1 MKNNL
6 KKLLCAALSTAMI
19 AGSIVLPMTAS
30 AETTPIFD
38 GDTVEQEWKF
48 DFGAAGTDAEDG
60 YTLVT
65 PDTNYVTNKEYGFLG
80 IDEDSYKLGNRLDG
94 FGNQKGQVIKLKAG
108 GGTGLNDAIGSVEKD
123 SFGNAGDVYY
133 PTRFALKADDEAYYR
148 VRATVTTLDT
158 TKDAE
163 ISLYT
168 ERKHPIFTD
177 TKVEAGQTK
186 TVEFSVR
193 PTPIYYEKSEP
204 KGTIADGMVNVSVV
218 GENSAIASIEIQKVQ
233 SYPVFWVL
241 GDSTVTDGNCSLPF
255 FRLQNY
261 TGVGTGLTK
270 YLPRNYAMVNEG
282 EGGLNAADNYHFNMV
297 KDRIKAGDY
306 LYVEYGHNH
315 KSDGPTGYVSNLDKY
330 YNACHS
336 VGATLV
342 IVSPIERINTFTD
355 GAYQHTLDGFATAGA
370 KYVADKVTAGAT
382 DIAYVDLNSYSLDFY
397 NKITTDNGGDSG
409 AIKFY
414 FQTAKGGGTDQ
425 THPNDAGAE
434 NLAYEFVKAAK
445 AVTDETQKA
454 ALAPVVNNFTDE
466 TPNLVSTEITSLG
479 AAPNDAWPQYVVPT
493 DNEYPVVIKDIK
505 FNEAGEANYAKVLV
519 QDAKIDLGAYGIIVI
534 TVKDE
539 NGEEKG
545 KIYAIDQ
552 VDNSTGNGTQEI
564 THFTTDVKLEEGDTY
579 TATVWKAKDNGGDAG
594 LTVDPENVQYSAEYI
609 PTDVEEQYLLNEDK
623 DGNEQFGFY
632 GATYDGKTSSL
643 KEFNDW
649 TQIGSAG
656 ITAYLNQTSDE
667 TKYVEI
673 TSDGAKNGSANQ
685 GSFYYSKDLSTEI
698 GTTGRY
704 LVSADVQYVSG
715 GGMTFNL
722 VTGHNDKH
730 LGGTESLNLFTI
742 GSGGVITAGDETVG
756 TISATALTNV
766 QYILD
771 MDLGKATVSVGGGT
785 PVEIALDNYQTT
797 ELTVTPS
804 KITQF
809 LFGGS
814 KVAFDNKVANLSVA
828 KLKDQKL
835 PSYTIGVR
843 SNDTAKGSV
852 TLSYA
857 TPEPTATTEPT
868 EATATAA
875 PTATAEAKDNETATV
890 NTLADGDVTLTVT
903 ADKAVVTATKA
914 LTAVLVEA
922 QYAENGTIKKV
933 TTTPVTFEEAG
944 VQDYTVTT
952 GSKVM
957 LWDSLQKMTPL
968 TASSVAPAPTV
979 APTATPIPDS
989 EYTMET
995 LPLNNVVTLKA
1006 TANEGYVFRG
1016 WKTESGTTLSMD
1028 DEYTFRLRGD
1038 SRIVANF
1045 VNAPTVADITDFELS
1060 LSPAS
1065 VKSTSGSTS
1074 TVSIKNAKDAAGTPM
1089 DAVTNTDVAWSCD
1102 ETGVTIAAD
1111 GTVTIGDGFS
1121 MGDSLTKNVT
1131 IKGTLNGVT
1140 KTAILTVFGYEYYED
1155 MAEGST
1161 NYTGQFMTI
1170 SGKTAIVF
1178 PGSSQTKTFTFGSPV
1193 TLDKTTTVKFDH
1205 VWSKSK
1211 TCGQLR
1217 TLNFKNSSGTT
1228 IFSMT
1233 YKWAALYAGSTAT
1246 DGLEAAAVEQNKY
1259 TTVTVTVDPETKVVT
1274 VTDGTKSATTTLAD
1288 NAGDIASVDFASASS
1303 VPNPED
1309 RAIGISNFTVI
1320 K

>member
-19 AGSIVLPMTAS
+19 AGSIVLPMMAS

-38 GDTVEQEWKF
+38 GDTVEKEWKF
-48 DFGAAGTDAEDG
+48 DFGATGTDAEDG

-94 FGNQKGQVIKLKAG
+94 FGNQKGQVIELKAG
-108 GGTGLNDAIGSVEKD
+108 GGTGLNDAIGSVGED

-204 KGTIADGMVNVSVV
+204 KGSIADGMVNVCVV

-233 SYPVFWVL
+233 EYPVFWVL

-330 YNACHS
+330 YDACHS
-336 VGATLV
+336 VGAKLI

-355 GAYQHTLDGFATAGA
+355 GAYQHTLDSFATAGA
-370 KYVADKVTAGAT
+370 KYVADKVAAGAT
-382 DIAYVDLNSYSLDFY
+382 DIAYVDLNTNSLDFY
-397 NKITTDNGGDSG
+397 NKITTDNNGDSG

-454 ALAPVVNNFTDE
+454 VLAPVVDNLTDE
-466 TPNLVSTEITSLG
+466 TPNLVSTAITSLG

-493 DNEYPVVIKDIK
+493 DNEYPIVIKDIQ
-505 FNEAGEANYAKVLV
+505 FNENGEANYAKVLV
-519 QDAKIDLGAYGIIVI
+519 QDAKIDFGAYGIIVI

-539 NGEEKG
+539 DGNEKG
-545 KIYAIDQ
+545 KIYAINQ
-552 VDNSTGNGTQEI
+552 VDNSTGKGTQEI
-564 THFTTDVKLEEGDTY
+564 RNFTKDVKLEDGDTY
-579 TATVWKAKDNGGDAG
+579 TATVWKAKDNGGNIG

-609 PTDVEEQYLLNEDK
+609 PTDIEEQYLLNEDK
-623 DGNEQFGFY
+623 NGNENFEFY
-632 GATYDGKTSSL
+632 SAIYDGKTSSL
-643 KEFNDW
+643 NDYNNW
-649 TQIGSAG
+649 KKNGSAG
-656 ITAYLNQTSDE
+656 ITLYLNKTSDD
-667 TKYVEI
+667 TNYVEI

-685 GSFYYSKDLSTEI
+685 GSFYLSKDLAKEI

-704 LVSADVQYVSG
+704 LVSADVQYMSG
-715 GGMTFNL
+715 NGMTFNL
-722 VTGHNDKH
+722 ATGVSDKNM
-730 LGGTESLNLFTI
+730 GGTESLPLFTI
-742 GSGGVITAGDETVG
+742 GAGGLVTAGNKEVG
-756 TISATALTNV
+756 TISATAFTNI

-771 MDLGKATVSVGGGT
+771 MDLGTATVSVGGGT
-785 PVEIALDNYQTT
+785 PVEVALDNYQTT
-797 ELTVTPS
+797 DLTVTPT
-804 KITQF
+804 KISQL

-814 KVAFDNKVANLSVA
+814 KIAFDNRVANLSVA

-835 PSYTIGVR
+835 PNHTIAVR
-843 SNDTAKGSV
+843 SNDTDKGSV
-852 TLSYA
+852 ALSYA
-857 TPEPTATTEPT
+857 TPEPIATSE
-868 EATATAA
+868 
-875 PTATAEAKDNETATV
+875 PTATPVATPEAEVSTSS
-890 NTLADGDVTLTVT
+890 ADDVTLTAVPGKATVT
-903 ADKAVVTATKA
+903 TTEA
-914 LTAVLVEA
+914 LNAVLVEV
-922 QYAENGTIKKV
+922 QYKDNGTLNKV
-933 TTTPVTFEEAG
+933 TTTPVTFDAVG
-944 VQDYTVTT
+944 TKDYDVAI

-957 LWDSLQKMTPL
+957 LWDSLQGIKPL
-968 TASSVAPAPTV
+968 AASVTV
-979 APTATPIPDS
+979 PDY
-989 EYTMET
+989 EYDKET
-995 LPLNNVVTLKA
+995 LPLNTVVTVKA
-1006 TANEGYVFRG
+1006 TAKDGYVFRG
-1016 WKTESGTTLSMD
+1016 WKNESNATVSMD
-1028 DEYTFRLRGD
+1028 DEYTFRLRD
-1038 SRIVANF
+1038 DLKLVANF
-1045 VNAPTVADITDFELS
+1045 VNAPTVADITNFELS
-1060 LSPAS
+1060 VSPAS
-1065 VKSTSGSTS
+1065 IKSTTGSTT
-1074 TVSIKNAKDAAGTPM
+1074 TVSIKNATDSVGTPM
-1089 DAVTNTDVAWSCD
+1089 DSVTNTDVTWSCD
-1102 ETGVTIAAD
+1102 ETGVTIDAN
-1111 GTVTIGDGFS
+1111 GVVTIGDGFA
-1121 MGDSLTKNVT
+1121 MGDSLTKDVT

-1140 KTAILTVFGYEYYED
+1140 KTTTLTVFGYEYYED

-1161 NYTGQFMTI
+1161 NYTGQFMTLG
-1170 SGKTAIVF
+1170 GKTAIVF
-1178 PGSSQTKTFTFGSPV
+1178 PGSSQTKVYTLGSPV
-1193 TLDKTTTVKFDH
+1193 TLDKETTVKFDH
-1205 VWSKSK
+1205 VWSKSN

-1217 TLNFKNSSGTT
+1217 TLNFKNSAGTT
-1228 IFSMT
+1228 IFSMC
-1233 YKWAALYAGSTAT
+1233 YKWGTLYAGSAAT
-1246 DGLEAAAVEQNKY
+1246 DGLEGAAVEKDKY
-1259 TTVTVTVDPETKVVT
+1259 TTVTVTVNPETKVVT
-1274 VTDGTKSATTTLAD
+1274 VTDGTKTATTTLAD
-1288 NAGDIASVDFASASS
+1288 NAGEIASVDFASAGS

-1309 RAIGISNFTVI
+1309 RAIGISNFTII